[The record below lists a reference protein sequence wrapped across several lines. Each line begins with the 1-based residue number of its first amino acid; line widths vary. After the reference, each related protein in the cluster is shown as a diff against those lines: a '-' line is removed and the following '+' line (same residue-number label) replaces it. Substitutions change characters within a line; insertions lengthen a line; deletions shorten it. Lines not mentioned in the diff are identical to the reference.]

1 MAEMAIE
8 DRLCAAKWALRS
20 RSGSILRGET
30 PPLHHL
36 LMGTKNRER
45 RRMKQSKRRKQQ
57 QERASWQEANPG
69 ARGLRGPADAD
80 EMADELIMAAA
91 HADCEGSDYGTHLRS
106 LIDALAQ
113 GMGLVRGRDLVAR
126 RLGSLLQSDIARV
139 LGSGWAPHEITRVVR
154 RQAGATAASIVA
166 GPLAEVA
173 SRRHRRGRGPVS
185 MPRQEKSVRKLD
197 SASSSWKADLSTA
210 IAAFSVLEHLPV
222 LPDLGG
228 IRSRTRSVRSHEEER
243 MFTRIRGLLTKAESS
258 DYAEEADAFMAKA
271 QELMTRYC
279 IDRTMVEADA
289 EGDGVPP
296 VDARRVWLEDPYL
309 EAKALLLANVA
320 SANRCRAV
328 VDPVFGFSTLVGH
341 PEDLDA
347 TDLLFTSLL
356 VQAMRRITALGKDP
370 TFGRRSRRPSYRRS
384 FFVAYAGRI
393 GSRLR
398 EANEAATMAA
408 DSAFGNCLLPVLA
421 RREEELDAAVGAL
434 FGELEEL
441 KFSLTDVAGWAAGT
455 AAADMAEL
463 AVHEKLSYAT
473 AS

>member
-1 MAEMAIE
+1 
-8 DRLCAAKWALRS
+8 
-20 RSGSILRGET
+20 
-30 PPLHHL
+30 
-36 LMGTKNRER
+36 
-45 RRMKQSKRRKQQ
+45 MKQSKRRKQRR
-57 QERASWQEANPG
+57 ERASWQEANPCAG
-69 ARGLRGPADAD
+69 SLQDPAGAD
-80 EMADELIMAAA
+80 EMADELILTATHAA
-91 HADCEGSDYGTHLRS
+91 CEGPDDGIHLRS
-106 LIDALAQ
+106 LIDALAE
-113 GMGLVRGRDLVAR
+113 GMALEGGRDLVAR
-126 RLGSLLQSDIARV
+126 RLGFLLQRDIARM
-139 LGSGWAPHEITRVVR
+139 LDSGWAPHEITRVVR
-154 RQAGATAASIVA
+154 RRAGATAASIVA
-166 GPLAEVA
+166 GALAEVA
-173 SRRHRRGRGPVS
+173 SGRHRRGGVPVS

-197 SASSSWKADLSTA
+197 PASSSWNADFSTA
-210 IAAFSVLEHLPV
+210 IGALSVLEHLPV

-228 IRSRTRSVRSHEEER
+228 IRSRTRNVRSQEEER

-289 EGDGVPP
+289 EGDGVPQ

-328 VDPVFGFSTLVGH
+328 VDPVLGFSILLGR

-356 VQAMRRITALGKDP
+356 VQAIRRITALGKDP
-370 TFGRRSRRPSYRRS
+370 MFGRRSRKPSYRRS
-384 FFVAYAGRI
+384 FLVAYAGRI

-398 EANEAATMAA
+398 EANEAATVAA
-408 DSAFGNCLLPVLA
+408 DNAFRNRLLPVLA

-434 FGELEEL
+434 FGELGEL

>member
-1 MAEMAIE
+1 
-8 DRLCAAKWALRS
+8 
-20 RSGSILRGET
+20 
-30 PPLHHL
+30 
-36 LMGTKNRER
+36 
-45 RRMKQSKRRKQQ
+45 
-57 QERASWQEANPG
+57 
-69 ARGLRGPADAD
+69 
-80 EMADELIMAAA
+80 MADELILAAA
-91 HADCEGSDYGTHLRS
+91 HADCEGSDDGTHLRS

-113 GMGLVRGRDLVAR
+113 GMGLERGRDLVAR

-139 LGSGWAPHEITRVVR
+139 LDSGWGSHEITRVVR
-154 RQAGATAASIVA
+154 RRAGATAASIVA

-173 SRRHRRGRGPVS
+173 SRRHHRGGGPVS
-185 MPRQEKSVRKLD
+185 IPRLEKGVRKLD
-197 SASSSWKADLSTA
+197 PASASWKVDLSTA

-228 IRSRTRSVRSHEEER
+228 IKSRTRSVRSPEEER
-243 MFTRIRGLLTKAESS
+243 VFTRIRGLLTKAESS

-279 IDRTMVEADA
+279 IDRTVVEADA
-289 EGDGVPP
+289 EGDGVPRA
-296 VDARRVWLEDPYL
+296 DARRVWLEDPYL

-370 TFGRRSRRPSYRRS
+370 TFGRRSRSPSYRRS

-398 EANEAATMAA
+398 EASEAATVAA
-408 DSAFGNCLLPVLA
+408 NNAFGSCLLPVLA
-421 RREEELDAAVGAL
+421 RREEELDAAVGTM

-441 KFSLTDVAGWAAGT
+441 KFSLTDVAGWVAGT

-463 AVHEKLSYAT
+463 AVHEKLSHA